1 LLFLFAFLFFVLVNL
16 LSHLILAQTY
26 TSILLHSYAT
36 PLTLLWALCVVASRV
51 LLGRHHVLDVVAGM
65 AVGYLTFLAHYHT
78 FWISPDSALG
88 MQGFLLQ
95 YMGWDVLPLTD
106 TL

>member
-1 LLFLFAFLFFVLVNL
+1 M
-16 LSHLILAQTY
+16 
-26 TSILLHSYAT
+26 
-36 PLTLLWALCVVASRV
+36 
-51 LLGRHHVLDVVAGM
+51 LDVVAGM

-78 FWISPDSALG
+78 FWISHDSALG